1 MAKRPVIGV
10 LSTRKEG
17 RILPHYYTTGHYI
30 EQLDAAGGIP
40 VQLPLSL
47 ATGTAQL
54 TEWVA
59 LCDGF
64 VLPGGGD
71 FSPMFYGEAPLP
83 GFEQKFTE
91 FDLQCQT
98 NELKL
103 IRMAAAA
110 GKPMLGIC
118 LGEQAINMA
127 FGGSLY
133 QDIPTQ
139 VGKKVRHRQMP
150 NQRSKV
156 THKVTPVPGSL
167 LHRIVGG
174 EQIWVNTYHHQAV
187 KAIAP
192 GFAASAF
199 ADDGLIEAIESPEK
213 RILGVQWHP
222 ENLAANRPEAF
233 ALFRWLVNE
242 AADQ

>member
-10 LSTRKEG
+10 LSTRKQG

-30 EQLDAAGGIP
+30 EQLEAAGAVP

-47 ATGTAQL
+47 ATGSAQL
-54 TEWVA
+54 AAWVA

-64 VLPGGGD
+64 LLPGGGD
-71 FSPMFYGEAPLP
+71 FSPMFYGEGPLP
-83 GFEQKFTE
+83 GFEQKFSA
-91 FDLQCQT
+91 FDMQCQT

-133 QDIPTQ
+133 QDVPTQ
-139 VGKKVRHRQMP
+139 VGKTVRHRQRP
-150 NQRSKV
+150 AQRGKV
-156 THKVTPVPGSL
+156 THKVAAVPGSL
-167 LHRIVGG
+167 LHRILQAD
-174 EQIWVNTYHHQAV
+174 EIWVNTYHHQAV
-187 KAIAP
+187 KAVAP
-192 GFAASAF
+192 GFVASAT
-199 ADDGLIEAIESPEK
+199 APDGLIEAIEAPEK

-222 ENLAANRPEAF
+222 ENLAGDRPEAF

-242 AADQ
+242 AAGE